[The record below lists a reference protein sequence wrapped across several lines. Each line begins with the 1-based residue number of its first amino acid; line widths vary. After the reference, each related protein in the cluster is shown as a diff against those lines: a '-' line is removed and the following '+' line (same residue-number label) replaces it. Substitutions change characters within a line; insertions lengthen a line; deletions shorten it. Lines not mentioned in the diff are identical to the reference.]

1 MAVRDKSLSCFPI
14 RAIFLMVVLFNVTEG
29 GRLLV
34 FPQDGSHWLSMQS
47 LVEKLSH
54 KGHQIF
60 MVIPETNLFLK
71 GLTNYTVRSFSTP
84 YGKNFLEDHMKSMS
98 KEVFKDNPFLQRMMH
113 MHRRISN
120 MTGSLLEAC
129 KNLLNNATLI
139 KDLEQRNFHAVLN
152 DPVLPCGEIVAEHL
166 SIPSVFFMR
175 GALFG
180 IDQEACLSP
189 SPPSYV
195 PRIFTTYSDH
205 MTFSQR
211 VKNLLVYLTEHVLGR
226 LFYSS
231 YASLATDF
239 LKREV
244 TAIDLFS
251 RASIWLLRYD
261 FTFEYPKPVMPNMI
275 FIGGIN
281 CVNRKPL
288 TEEFEKI
295 VNGSGEHGFVVFSM
309 GSMVSEIPMNNA
321 MDLAEALG
329 GIPQTVLWRYTGTPP
344 SNLPENVHLVKW
356 LPQNDLLAHPKAR
369 AFISHAGSHGI
380 YEGICN
386 AVPMVMLPLFG
397 DQMDNAKRIESR
409 GAGITINV
417 LNLIPDDLTK
427 ALNEVILNPSYK
439 ENVQRLSSL
448 HLDRPIE
455 PLDLAVHW
463 VEFVMRHKG
472 APHLRPAAHDL
483 NWIQYHSL
491 DVIGFL
497 LAVLLTTLFITLK
510 FCAFCCR
517 CCCRVGSR
525 KKSKPKSE

>member
-1 MAVRDKSLSCFPI
+1 MELQFSSSC
-14 RAIFLMVVLFNVTEG
+14 VVLLLIFAGAFSLANG
-29 GRLLV
+29 GKLLV
-34 FPQDGSHWLSMQS
+34 VPVDGSHWLSMIPLLENLAQN
-47 LVEKLSH
+47 
-54 KGHQIF
+54 GHQVVVMTPDGSMTMDRSKLFVTKLYPISF
-60 MVIPETNLFLK
+60 TKEEIHKVVHKFAGNHFLK
-71 GLTNYTVRSFSTP
+71 QSSLGVVFTMYNSMVELFHMFHSMCESLILKKPLIEYIEEEKFDAVLTDPFVPCGVIIAEYLQIPSI
-84 YGKNFLEDHMKSMS
+84 NFLRGIPCNYDY
-98 KEVFKDNPFLQRMMH
+98 
-113 MHRRISN
+113 IS
-120 MTGSLLEAC
+120 AQC
-129 KNLLNNATLI
+129 A
-139 KDLEQRNFHAVLN
+139 
-152 DPVLPCGEIVAEHL
+152 
-166 SIPSVFFMR
+166 
-175 GALFG
+175 
-180 IDQEACLSP
+180 SP
-189 SPPSYV
+189 ISYV
-195 PRIFTTYSDH
+195 PKLFSQYSDK
-205 MTFSQR
+205 MDFSQR
-211 VKNLLVYLTEHVLGR
+211 VMNFLIQFVEPYFCSGIYVPFNHL
-226 LFYSS
+226 
-231 YASLATDF
+231 ASQF
-239 LKREV
+239 LQKEV
-244 TAIDLFS
+244 TVLQLLS
-251 RASIWLLRYD
+251 RTSVWLLRYD
-261 FTFEYPKPVMPNMI
+261 FVFEYPRPVMPNMV

-281 CVNRKPL
+281 CSLKKKQLPK
-288 TEEFEKI
+288 EFEKI